1 MMDFSIS
8 RLKGLGVAMV
18 TPFKSDLSIDFD
30 ALGKLTN
37 YLIDNG
43 VDYLVV
49 MGTTGESVTL
59 SNGEKQ
65 KVLEKVKQVNDGRLP
80 IVFGAGSNNTAQ
92 LVESLNTID
101 LNGVDAILSV
111 APYYNKP
118 TQEGLYQHF
127 TAVANASPV
136 PVVLYNVP
144 GRTSSNILPPTVLK
158 LADQPNIVAVKE
170 ASGSF
175 DQFMEIIGNKPDDF
189 LCISGDD
196 VITLPFIAAGG
207 DGLIS
212 VVGNAYPRLASNM
225 VHAAMQD
232 DMAEARKLHYQLL
245 PIIPLLFKE
254 GNPAGVKEIMQMM
267 DICENHVR
275 LPLVTVSEELKGDL
289 AKEFEQLKN

>member
-1 MMDFSIS
+1 MDK
-8 RLKGLGVAMV
+8 LKGLGVAMV
-18 TPFKSDLSIDFD
+18 TPFKKDLSIDFE
-30 ALGKLTN
+30 ALRKLTS

-59 SNGEKQ
+59 SNEEKH
-65 KVLEKVKQVNDGRLP
+65 KVLETVRDVNNGRLP
-80 IVFGAGSNNTAQ
+80 VVFGAGSNNTAQ
-92 LVESLNTID
+92 LVESLKTID
-101 LNGVDAILSV
+101 FSGVDAILSV

-127 TAVANASPV
+127 TEVANASPV

-144 GRTSSNILPPTVLK
+144 GRTSSNILPSTILK
-158 LADQPNIVAVKE
+158 LAEHPNIVAVKE

-196 VITLPFIAAGG
+196 GITMPFVAAGG

-212 VVGNAYPRLASNM
+212 VVGNAYPRLTSDM
-225 VHAAMQD
+225 VHAALQD
-232 DMAEARKLHYQLL
+232 DMINARKLHYQIL

-254 GNPAGVKEIMQMM
+254 GNPAGVKEIMKMM
-267 DICENHVR
+267 NICENNVR
-275 LPLVTVSEELKGDL
+275 LPLVVVSESLKNRL
-289 AKEFEQLKN
+289 SNEFERLKKR